1 MKILKRVLIV
11 TILLVILLT
20 AFYFFYL
27 SPRYT
32 VPILMYHRFGSQES
46 SLFVSPQN
54 FARQMKY
61 LKDKNYVVLSLDE
74 LVEGIKKNRKF
85 AHKTV
90 VLTIDDGYK
99 DNYIYAYPILKQ
111 YDFPAT
117 IFIITNFI
125 DNKKDFM
132 SWDEIRAMSKHGI
145 SFGGHTKNEVYLP
158 SIKKKEILW
167 DETAG
172 CKKLIESKI
181 NKPVDYFC
189 YSTGGFTEEIKQVL
203 KKAGYKGACTT
214 NRGFVELNKD
224 VYELK
229 RVKITN
235 SDTTKPF
242 SFWAKLS
249 GYYNL
254 FRSRKSGD

>member
-1 MKILKRVLIV
+1 MKTLKRVSIV
-11 TILLVILLT
+11 IILLTVFLT
-20 AFYFFYL
+20 AFYFLYL

-32 VPILMYHRFGSQES
+32 VPILMYHRFGSKES

-61 LKDKNYVVLSLDE
+61 LKNKNYNVLSLDK
-74 LVEGIKKNRKF
+74 LVEGIKNNRKF
-85 AHKTV
+85 GHKTV
-90 VLTIDDGYK
+90 VITIDDGYK
-99 DNYIYAYPILKQ
+99 DNYVYACPILKE

-117 IFIITNFI
+117 IFIIANFVG
-125 DNKKDFM
+125 NKKDFM
-132 SWDEIRAMSKHGI
+132 TWDEIRAMSKDNI

-172 CKKLIESKI
+172 CKELIESKI

-189 YSTGGFTEEIKQVL
+189 YPTGGFTEEVKRVL

-214 NRGFVELNKD
+214 NRGFNKKD

-242 SFWAKLS
+242 NFWAKLS